1 MIISSTLRNA
11 LLLFAV
17 SIILYGLAISPMFG
31 FNEITGKNGGGFEFG
46 FRLSSFVPIGVALL
60 LATLYLGRLKTKSS

>member
-1 MIISSTLRNA
+1 
-11 LLLFAV
+11 
-17 SIILYGLAISPMFG
+17 MFG